1 MLQGKRGKGGKRKA
15 KSEKPFP
22 KISTMLN
29 GAVCASYARCG
40 KANCRCASGQL
51 HGPYFHR
58 YQWHNGRMI
67 KEYVRLA
74 DVEET
79 RKACDKY
86 RALQRKLL
94 AGRQNF
100 NQMLA
105 TLRSRLKE
113 LEL

>member
-1 MLQGKRGKGGKRKA
+1 
-15 KSEKPFP
+15 
-22 KISTMLN
+22 
-29 GAVCASYARCG
+29 
-40 KANCRCASGQL
+40 
-51 HGPYFHR
+51 
-58 YQWHNGRMI
+58 MI
-67 KEYVRLA
+67 KEYIRLK

-105 TLRSRLKE
+105 TLKSRLKE